1 MVKVPPLRALS
12 VFLAVGRC
20 GTFKEAGRELNITP
34 SAVSHQVKQ
43 LEIFLGRPM
52 FDRFNRGVTLTM
64 EGAAYFKLVNEA
76 YTSLEQAT
84 SNMLGK
90 PTKETLTIYCGISFG
105 LRWLTPRIPLFLE
118 KNPNIDLRVLTPT
131 AAWGARKVPI
141 DVEIRFGATDLPG
154 MTVEPLPPEIIS
166 PLCSPNLL
174 KGKYPLNNIED
185 LVNFRL
191 IDSDMKTASWVN
203 IFAEKKLLLPICS
216 HIKLGNT
223 LLALEAAK
231 NGIGIAIEGGLLA
244 KEDIKS
250 GKLVTPSTLKFLSVS
265 HSLRSLV
272 ISESKA
278 RLTKIALFREWFF
291 DLINAESQVP

>member
-1 MVKVPPLRALS
+1 MGKLPPLRALS

-20 GTFKEAGRELNITP
+20 GSFKEAGRELNITP
-34 SAVSHQVKQ
+34 SAVSHQIKQ

-52 FDRFNRGVTLTM
+52 FDRFNRGVRLTM

-84 SNMLGK
+84 SNILGK
-90 PTKETLTIYCGISFG
+90 PNKETLTIYCGISFG
-105 LRWLTPRIPLFLE
+105 LRWLMPRIPLFME
-118 KNPNIDLRVLTPT
+118 KHPNIDLRVLTPT
-131 AAWGARKVPI
+131 ASWGARKVPI
-141 DVEIRFGATDLPG
+141 DVEVRFGAADLPG

-166 PLCSPNLL
+166 PLCSPNFL
-174 KGKYPLNNIED
+174 KGKYPLNKIED
-185 LVNFRL
+185 LVHFRL
-191 IDSDMKTASWVN
+191 IDSDIKTANWVN
-203 IFAEKKLLLPICS
+203 IFSEKKLVLPNCS

-231 NGIGIAIEGGLLA
+231 NEIGIALEGDLLA

-250 GKLVTPSTLKFLSVS
+250 GKLVTPSTLNILSVS
-265 HSLRSLV
+265 HSLRSIV

-278 RLTKIALFREWFF
+278 KLTKIRLFRKWFF
-291 DLINAESQVP
+291 DLIQAS

>member
-154 MTVEPLPPEIIS
+154 M
-166 PLCSPNLL
+166 L

-185 LVNFRL
+185 LVSFRL

-250 GKLVTPSTLKFLSVS
+250 GKLVTPSTLKFLSAS

>member
-1 MVKVPPLRALS
+1 MGKLPPLRALS

-20 GTFKEAGRELNITP
+20 GSFKEAGRELNITP
-34 SAVSHQVKQ
+34 SAVSHQIKQ

-52 FDRFNRGVTLTM
+52 FDRFNRGVRLTM

-84 SNMLGK
+84 SNILGK
-90 PTKETLTIYCGISFG
+90 PNKEMLTIYCGISFG
-105 LRWLTPRIPLFLE
+105 LRWLMPRIPLFME
-118 KNPNIDLRVLTPT
+118 KHPNIDLRVLTPT
-131 AAWGARKVPI
+131 ASWGARKVPI
-141 DVEIRFGATDLPG
+141 DVEVRFGAADLPG

-166 PLCSPNLL
+166 PLCSPNFL
-174 KGKYPLNNIED
+174 KGKYPLNKIED
-185 LVNFRL
+185 LVHFRL
-191 IDSDMKTASWVN
+191 IDSDIKTANWVN
-203 IFAEKKLLLPICS
+203 IFSEKKLILPNCS

-231 NGIGIAIEGGLLA
+231 NEIGIALEGDLLA

-250 GKLVTPSTLKFLSVS
+250 GKLVTPSTLNILSVS

-278 RLTKIALFREWFF
+278 KLTKIRLFREWFF
-291 DLINAESQVP
+291 HLIQAS

>member
-1 MVKVPPLRALS
+1 MGKLPPLRALS

-20 GTFKEAGRELNITP
+20 GSFKEAGRELNITP
-34 SAVSHQVKQ
+34 SAVSHQIKQ

-52 FDRFNRGVTLTM
+52 FDRFNRGVRLTM

-84 SNMLGK
+84 SNILGK
-90 PTKETLTIYCGISFG
+90 PNKEMLTIYCGISFG
-105 LRWLTPRIPLFLE
+105 LRWLMPRIPLFME
-118 KNPNIDLRVLTPT
+118 KHPNIDLRVLTPT
-131 AAWGARKVPI
+131 ASWGARKVPI
-141 DVEIRFGATDLPG
+141 DVEVRFGAADLPG

-166 PLCSPNLL
+166 PLCSPNFL
-174 KGKYPLNNIED
+174 KGKYPLNKIED
-185 LVNFRL
+185 LVHFRL
-191 IDSDMKTASWVN
+191 IDSDIKTANWVN
-203 IFAEKKLLLPICS
+203 IFSEKKLVLPNCS

-231 NGIGIAIEGGLLA
+231 NEIGIALEGDLLA

-250 GKLVTPSTLKFLSVS
+250 GKLVTPSTLNILSVS
-265 HSLRSLV
+265 HSLRSIV

-278 RLTKIALFREWFF
+278 KLTKIRLFREWFF
-291 DLINAESQVP
+291 DLIQAS